1 MLIRSGEAP
10 GIGWSRNMLYS
21 GFDILPRSVVRR
33 PTGFAARIT
42 RTLCCL
48 IMSNSVPQTTDGFET
63 SPIGH
68 WVGCHW
74 NFKNGDGY
82 PHPEDARL
90 IQQLCPHHLTA
101 ECVAVDGKYFVLR
114 YQNHDLRIRPFS
126 IRIMPHAPKYPHGTH
141 VRTIVGP
148 DVKTRLE
155 STIRQIVWHVK
166 NGEYTYCIDG
176 DQRRRKRIYFEHQ
189 LEGAT

>member
-1 MLIRSGEAP
+1 
-10 GIGWSRNMLYS
+10 
-21 GFDILPRSVVRR
+21 
-33 PTGFAARIT
+33 
-42 RTLCCL
+42 
-48 IMSNSVPQTTDGFET
+48 MSNSVPQTTDGFET

-148 DVKTRLE
+148 DVKTLLE